1 MNERTTHI
9 YQKQRLIAPQTHL
22 WLIIRQLVATALAF
36 MEKSTALS
44 SLKTVAVRFE

>member
-9 YQKQRLIAPQTHL
+9 YQKLRLIAPQTHL

-36 MEKSTALS
+36 TEKWTA
-44 SLKTVAVRFE
+44 SLRLKMVAVRFE

>member
-22 WLIIRQLVATALAF
+22 WLIIRQLVDSALAF
-36 MEKSTALS
+36 LGKSTTSHS
-44 SLKTVAVRFE
+44 SKTLYAN